1 MARRFAQWM
10 WARKGG
16 RGWGGRLWCSAGGKY
31 PARWAHGRLGLPR
44 SDAAADL
51 TSADVVS
58 KRVERAKSGLGEG
71 CCPRWEC

>member
-1 MARRFAQWM
+1 MPSGCGPGKEA
-10 WARKGG
+10 GG
-16 RGWGGRLWCSAGGKY
+16 GEAACGVAAGGKY

-58 KRVERAKSGLGEG
+58 KQVERAESGLGEG
-71 CCPRWEC
+71 CCPRWEY